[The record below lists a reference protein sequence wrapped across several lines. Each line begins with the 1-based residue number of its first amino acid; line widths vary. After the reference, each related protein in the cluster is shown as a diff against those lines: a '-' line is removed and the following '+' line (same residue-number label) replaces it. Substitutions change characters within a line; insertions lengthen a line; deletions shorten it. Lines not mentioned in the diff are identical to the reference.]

1 MEADHQKEAGLSPL
15 RGEKS
20 SLEARLWDFFLAC
33 PLCAAVFL
41 SGGRPLCWTP
51 GGRGQETVGR
61 MVSTTGYTYTQ
72 CPFGLPLL
80 VEAASREDDFLTDLP
95 LQLDANVLLDFK
107 AWSTLGRAIG
117 QLALFWTALFEDC
130 LSLQKYDNS
139 PRTFFSGFEL
149 DTCSFGLLLV
159 NNNPASLWFSVLTVF
174 NSFGK
179 LWISVDLEN
188 CILFLFFFFLLWKS
202 LCYKQ
207 NKSMFRYHL
216 YVLKQ
221 YIKLHTIFKEV
232 LKLFWPK
239 SCAGLSALWNLMII
253 QV

>member
-1 MEADHQKEAGLSPL
+1 MESSCPNAHAYTCKNVEANHQKETDLSPL

-20 SLEARLWDFFLAC
+20 SLEARLWDFLLAC
-33 PLCAAVFL
+33 PLCAAMLL

-80 VEAASREDDFLTDLP
+80 EAAVSSEDDFLTDLP

-107 AWSTLGRAIG
+107 AWSELGRAIG
-117 QLALFWTALFEDC
+117 QLALFWTSLFEDC

-149 DTCSFGLLLV
+149 LDACSFGLLLV
-159 NNNPASLWFSVLTVF
+159 NNNPASLWFSVLTEL
-174 NSFGK
+174 NPFGK
-179 LWISVDLEN
+179 FWISVDLEN
-188 CILFLFFFFLLWKS
+188 CILFLFFFFFLWIS
-202 LCYKQ
+202 LCYQQK
-207 NKSMFRYHL
+207 KSMFRYNS
-216 YVLKQ
+216 YVNN
-221 YIKLHTIFKEV
+221 I
-232 LKLFWPK
+232 
-239 SCAGLSALWNLMII
+239 
-253 QV
+253 